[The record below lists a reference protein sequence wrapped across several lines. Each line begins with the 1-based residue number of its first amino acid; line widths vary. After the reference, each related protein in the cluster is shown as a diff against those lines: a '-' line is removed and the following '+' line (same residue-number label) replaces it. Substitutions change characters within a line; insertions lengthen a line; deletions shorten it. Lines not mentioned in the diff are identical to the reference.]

1 MKAARTAKGKDDI
14 GTEEGQPAES
24 EHENDHCNRLR
35 GPLLFCHTNFLPFSK
50 HCGRILKMTLSL
62 AKMVGNSSWTYRLVV
77 LLRLHRPAMPIM
89 CIFHV
94 LRRGLL
100 VRRLRSIP
108 ICCLKEE
115 TPFGYRSCFANPQSK
130 RLADWVHFVTWSSVI
145 NGRIVA
151 WLVIMTRKAEMEGKM
166 QNNDAAHERMWYELF

>member
-50 HCGRILKMTLSL
+50 HCGRILKMTSNL
-62 AKMVGNSSWTYRLVV
+62 AKMARNSFWTYRLVV

-89 CIFHV
+89 CILHV

-115 TPFGYRSCFANPQSK
+115 TPFGYSKLFCKSTKQKVSRLGAFCDMKQCNKWANSCMVSYHDTK
-130 RLADWVHFVTWSSVI
+130 SRTV
-145 NGRIVA
+145 
-151 WLVIMTRKAEMEGKM
+151 
-166 QNNDAAHERMWYELF
+166 ERGNTK